1 MIYNYD
7 NFVLFINVCCLPWF
21 NEDYNYDNYFDDN
34 DGDNDNDVD
43 DNNKINKYK
52 KNNIYFIIEKRN

>member
-7 NFVLFINVCCLPWF
+7 NFILFINDCCLPWF

-34 DGDNDNDVD
+34 DGDNDYDVD
-43 DNNKINKYK
+43 DNNKINKY
-52 KNNIYFIIEKRN
+52 